1 MDWSILL
8 WIPPIL
14 LAAIAI
20 VLFLGMVQKGK
31 GVYDSYTEG
40 LDKKEW
46 SMKDSLYIGFA
57 WCATGIDD
65 KCMSPISEIWNR
77 YKHNI
82 YSKILL
88 LYGKYKGSEQMYFV
102 YEANKAALKLLILL
116 LSSLFALMGAVVN
129 HDLSLAYKVD
139 LIGIGAFAGLPF
151 LVDYSLDN
159 KLKERE
165 RDLLL
170 QFPNFGSKLVLLLGA
185 GMTVPRSIR
194 KIVAENKEDTVLMRE
209 LSEMLRNIEAGAAE
223 TAAYEEF
230 ARRCH
235 VKEINRFISV
245 LVQSMQKG
253 GQETA
258 LTLSLQVQECWN
270 ARKDMA
276 KILGQQ
282 ASTKLVFPLMLMML
296 SILFMVGG
304 PAVIMFSNM

>member
-1 MDWSILL
+1 MDWKIIL
-8 WIPPIL
+8 WVPPVL
-14 LAAIAI
+14 LAAASLI
-20 VLFLGMVQKGK
+20 LFLVMAKKGK
-31 GVYDSYTEG
+31 GVYDSYTED

-57 WCATGIDD
+57 WCAAGIDD
-65 KCMSPISEIWNR
+65 KCMKPISEIWNR
-77 YKHNI
+77 YKHNV

-88 LYGKYKGSEQMYFV
+88 LYGKYKGSEQLYYV

-116 LSSLFALMGAVVN
+116 MASMFALMGAAVN
-129 HDLSLAYKVD
+129 KDLSLAYKVD
-139 LIGIGAFAGLPF
+139 LIGLAAFAGLPF
-151 LVDYSLDN
+151 LMDYSLDS

-209 LSEMLRNIEAGAAE
+209 LTEMLRNIEAGAAE

-304 PAVIMFSNM
+304 PAVIMFSSM

>member
-1 MDWSILL
+1 MKALL

-14 LAAIAI
+14 FLLLSI
-20 VLFLGMVQKGK
+20 VLCLWLAKRGK
-31 GVYDSYTEG
+31 GMYDAYTES

-46 SMKDSLYIGFA
+46 SLRDYLYIGFA
-57 WCATGIDD
+57 WCSLGVGQRIS
-65 KCMSPISEIWNR
+65 KPISQMWNR
-77 YKHNI
+77 YKHSI

-88 LYGKYKGSEQMYFV
+88 LYGKYRGAEQMYYV
-102 YEANKAALKLLILL
+102 YEANKATLAIFSLVGVCFFAPLAAYSNQDLFLAYKLDGLAILL
-116 LSSLFALMGAVVN
+116 MIGMPFLM
-129 HDLSLAYKVD
+129 DLSL
-139 LIGIGAFAGLPF
+139 
-151 LVDYSLDN
+151 N
-159 KLKERE
+159 EKLKKRE
-165 RDLLL
+165 QELLL

-185 GMTVPRSIR
+185 GMTVPKSIR
-194 KIVAENKEDTVLMRE
+194 KIVADHTEKSVLMDE
-209 LSEMLRNIEAGAAE
+209 LSEMLRSVEAGTAE

-276 KILGQQ
+276 KTLGQQ
-282 ASTKLVFPLMLMML
+282 ASTKLVLPLMLMML
-296 SILFMVGG
+296 AILFMVGG
-304 PAVIMFSNM
+304 PALIMFSQM